1 MRPFTALAI
10 LAALFSSCAV
20 SAAELTFEQRAR
32 MFAADRYDDAL
43 TLINGPQLGTPPPV
57 DPAAGCAALYARR
70 MALQRAMDDRNPA
83 YWNDPRNQAAVFLGT
98 VWTPAFYFL
107 GYSAVNGHL
116 DSLSADDPQAEI
128 DALRQASAA
137 LRCFER

>member
-1 MRPFTALAI
+1 MRPHTLVALV
-10 LAALFSSCAV
+10 AALFSPYSAL
-20 SAAELTFEQRAR
+20 AAELNLEQQAR
-32 MFAADRYDDAL
+32 QFATDRYNDAR
-43 TLINGPQLGTPPPV
+43 TLINGPQLRPAPPI
-57 DPAAGCAALYARR
+57 DPAAGCVALYERR
-70 MALQRAMDDRNPA
+70 MALQRTMNDRNPA
-83 YWNDPRNQAAVFLGT
+83 YWDDPRNQAAVFLGT

-116 DSLSADDPQAEI
+116 DELSADDPQAEI